1 MLMRILCTLV
11 MASLAIG
18 LTIGAA
24 TICYDIWAVASYYGW
39 AKPGPMYAMAGIV
52 WALAFGAMTI
62 VAMIW
67 VPKWRPDI

>member
-24 TICYDIWAVASYYGW
+24 TICYDIWAVAYDNRGYDLGSQ
-39 AKPGPMYAMAGIV
+39 
-52 WALAFGAMTI
+52 
-62 VAMIW
+62 VA
-67 VPKWRPDI
+67 P